1 MQKPQDDWPRLARAL
16 EQAIRSSAMDDSAL
30 SKASGAD
37 YFAVRRMRLNGVTNR
52 SKNARKLCSFFN
64 LDGSPS
70 MQAVDTV
77 PADSL
82 QRLAHEAWDGTAVHR
97 QFLEEMLALAG
108 RYKVRAR

>member
-37 YFAVRRMRLNGVTNR
+37 YFAVRRMRQNGVTNR
-52 SKNARKLCSFFN
+52 SKNARKLCGFFN
-64 LDGSPS
+64 LDGSQA
-70 MQAVDTV
+70 MQPVDTV
-77 PADSL
+77 LADSL
-82 QRLAHEAWDGTAVHR
+82 QRLAHEVWDGTPVHR
-97 QFLEEMLALAG
+97 QFLEEVLALAG